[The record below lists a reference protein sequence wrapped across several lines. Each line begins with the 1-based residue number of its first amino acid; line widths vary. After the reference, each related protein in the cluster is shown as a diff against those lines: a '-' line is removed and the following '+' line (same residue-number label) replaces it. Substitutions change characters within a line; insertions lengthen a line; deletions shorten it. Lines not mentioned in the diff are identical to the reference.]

1 MLIDHPPAVLF
12 SSTEQRGSQAQIS
25 GNSRKQKL
33 IWLKGWWESGWVGW
47 EGQGL
52 TPPGYWGTAW
62 WWLVLELGQK
72 LEPCC
77 FSAEFQFSLSEL
89 YILASLMRNLYIRY
103 VRQIWAPVY
112 CIDTETLWI
121 DIITPVRDKVGS
133 WFTSDDSMNLL
144 FICTHNLKPGP
155 FVNDILKSL
164 TFSQG
169 DHQLVTF
176 GKINNANSGL
186 LGEIPLWG
194 HF

>member
-1 MLIDHPPAVLF
+1 MLIWPSSSSAVWFHRAEGL
-12 SSTEQRGSQAQIS
+12 S
-25 GNSRKQKL
+25 GTNFRRKQEF
-33 IWLKGWWESGWVGW
+33 IWLKGWWESSWVRW

-52 TPPGYWGTAW
+52 TPPGCWGAAW

-72 LEPCC
+72 PEPCC
-77 FSAEFQFSLSEL
+77 FSAEFQFSLSSTPL
-89 YILASLMRNLYIRY
+89 PHQWGIFRY
-103 VRQIWAPVY
+103 VRQMWIPVY
-112 CIDTETLWI
+112 CPDTKTPWI
-121 DIITPVRDKVGS
+121 DIITPVRVKAGS
-133 WFTSDDSMNLL
+133 WFTSDDSMNLS
-144 FICTHNLKPGP
+144 FICTHNWKPGL

-176 GKINNANSGL
+176 RKINNANSGL